1 MGTTAR
7 AGPREYGKGRSGPS
21 DGMRP
26 SVVVLQSAWGSW
38 ASNVLRYLPS
48 ASLRREIV
56 SVYHRYP
63 V

>member
-7 AGPREYGKGRSGPS
+7 EGPRKFGKGRSCPS
-21 DGMRP
+21 DGKRP
-26 SVVVLQSAWGSW
+26 SVVVLQSAWGELVIER
-38 ASNVLRYLPS
+38 AAHLPS